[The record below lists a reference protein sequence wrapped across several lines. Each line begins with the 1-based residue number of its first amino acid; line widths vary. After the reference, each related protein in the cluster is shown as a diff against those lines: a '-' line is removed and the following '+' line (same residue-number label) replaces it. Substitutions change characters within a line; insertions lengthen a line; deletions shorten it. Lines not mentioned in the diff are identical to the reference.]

1 MNFLK
6 RIMQKTLRA
15 LKLFLVAC
23 IIYAG
28 LYSSYN
34 LYGIYRSTNV
44 FDLKKI
50 TVKNNRLLTP
60 GEVIELTEI
69 KRGIRADKLD
79 LRSSESKLNSSPYV
93 KRSKIRRVYP
103 AAIEITV
110 IENEPVAY
118 FNSSGI
124 LKYVNS
130 DGLVLGKVRPGEG
143 FDLPVIQ
150 NKPDSGLIGFLNECI
165 ASSPFT
171 YHHISEIQRTDRGI
185 ELYLI
190 RSSAPVIIGK
200 DEFKKKIIVLEY
212 FLKNEYNNLAFS
224 RIEYIDL
231 RFDKQVVLKE
241 FTIAE
246 K

>member
-1 MNFLK
+1 MNFIRRSMQRTLK
-6 RIMQKTLRA
+6 VF
-15 LKLFLVAC
+15 KLITTAC

-28 LYSSYN
+28 IYSAY
-34 LYGIYRSTNV
+34 YFYKAYRATSV

-50 TVKNNRLLTP
+50 TVRNNRLLTP
-60 GEVIELTEI
+60 GDVIELTGI
-69 KRGIRADKLD
+69 KRGTRTDELD
-79 LRSSESKLNSSPYV
+79 LSSSESKLNSSPYV
-93 KRSKIRRVYP
+93 KRSRIRRIYP
-103 AAIEITV
+103 ASIEITV
-110 IENEPVAY
+110 VENEPLAY
-118 FNSSGI
+118 LNSSGT
-124 LKYVNS
+124 LKYVNA
-130 DGLVLGKVRPGEG
+130 DGKVLGKARPGEG
-143 FDLPVIQ
+143 YDLPVIL
-150 NKPDSGLIGFLNECI
+150 NGPDSGIMTFLNECT

-190 RSSAPVIIGK
+190 KSSAPVIIGT

-212 FLKNEYNNLAFS
+212 FLKNEYNNLAFG

-246 K
+246 N

>member
-1 MNFLK
+1 MNFIK
-6 RIMQKTLRA
+6 RAMHKLLRVF
-15 LKLFLVAC
+15 KLFTAAC
-23 IIYAG
+23 MIYALSYSAYY
-28 LYSSYN
+28 LYQA
-34 LYGIYRSTNV
+34 YRTTDV

-60 GEVIELTEI
+60 GEVIELTGI
-69 KRGIRADKLD
+69 KRGIRTDELD
-79 LRSSESKLNSSPYV
+79 LSSSERKLNSSPYV
-93 KRSKIRRVYP
+93 KRSGIRRIYP

-110 IENEPVAY
+110 VENEPLAY

-124 LKYVNS
+124 LKYVS
-130 DGLVLGKVRPGEG
+130 ADGKVLGKARPGEG
-143 FDLPVIQ
+143 YDLPVIL
-150 NKPDSGLIGFLNECI
+150 NGPDSSVTGFLNECI

-171 YHHISEIQRTDRGI
+171 YHHISEIERTDRGI

-190 RSSAPVIIGK
+190 KSSAPVIIGT

-212 FLKNEYNNLAFS
+212 FLKNEYSSLAFG

-241 FTIAE
+241 LATVE